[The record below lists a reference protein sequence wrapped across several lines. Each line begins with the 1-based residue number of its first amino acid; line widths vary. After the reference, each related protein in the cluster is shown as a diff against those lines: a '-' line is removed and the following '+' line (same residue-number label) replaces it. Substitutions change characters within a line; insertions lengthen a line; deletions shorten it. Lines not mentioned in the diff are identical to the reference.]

1 MYEFE
6 FIPDYWQDEWDLEG
20 EVLFVV
26 EFDWEEGDD
35 SVGVDESVPW
45 SVTMNGVDVTDS
57 LNDLNCRQ
65 VEKEIKEFVKAER
78 ADAFDDS
85 VSETQEWYDFNPD
98 C

>member
-1 MYEFE
+1 MHTFE
-6 FIPDYWQDEWDLEG
+6 FVPDYWQDEWDLEG

-35 SVGVDESVPW
+35 SVGVDESFPW

-65 VEKEIKEFVKAER
+65 VEKEIEEFVKAER
-78 ADAFDDS
+78 AYDFDDS
-85 VSETQEWYDFNPD
+85 VSETQEWHDFNPD

>member
-20 EVLFVV
+20 EAQFYV
-26 EFDWEEGDD
+26 EFDWEEGDS
-35 SVGVDESVPW
+35 SVGVNESFPW
-45 SVTMNGVDVTDS
+45 SVTMNGVDITDS

-65 VEKEIKEFVKAER
+65 VEKAIQEFVKKELE
-78 ADAFDDS
+78 DDFDDS
-85 VSETQEWYDFNPD
+85 VSETQEWHDFNPD